1 MASKITTKK
10 VVSMDKFKDM
20 IAIEK
25 EFGALELGH
34 PVVKPFVQKYVT
46 DEPEYDSKWGVLKD
60 EIF

>member
-1 MASKITTKK
+1 M
-10 VVSMDKFKDM
+10 M
-20 IAIEK
+20 AIEK